1 MTESALYWLKTSPVS
16 ASITMEEEMGP
27 DQCRVGKVRLWTLMG
42 PLPST
47 RRKAANAK
55 KPTDQDL
62 NRTTETP
69 DARIHPDDLIEN
81 TLISH

>member
-1 MTESALYWLKTSPVS
+1 
-16 ASITMEEEMGP
+16 MGP

-42 PLPST
+42 PLPSAKT
-47 RRKAANAK
+47 KAANAK

-69 DARIHPDDLIEN
+69 DA
-81 TLISH
+81 